1 VIKKKFVLKNKTGLH
16 ARPAA
21 LFVQTSNSFK
31 SNINVCCNER
41 KADAKSI
48 LSVLTLGA
56 EMGMEIVI
64 EINGSDEEEAL
75 QALSKLM
82 ENKFGEE

>member
-1 VIKKKFVLKNKTGLH
+1 MIKRKFVLKNKTGLH

-21 LFVQTSNSFK
+21 IFVQTSNNFK
-31 SNINVCCNER
+31 SSINVYCNER
-41 KADAKSI
+41 KVDAKSI

-64 EINGSDEEEAL
+64 EINGSDETEAL
-75 QALSKLM
+75 KALAKLI